1 MSSPVSESTR
11 SERITSLDLIR
22 GVAILGILAVN
33 IEGFGAPW
41 AGAISPDWN
50 GPASTSDHFAYLV
63 TMVFFEGK
71 MRALLSLLFGASLV
85 LFIGNA
91 EASGHNGDTAQMRRL
106 FWLAVIGYLHF
117 LFWWGDILFTYA
129 LAGFA
134 VLIARHLPNKAMV
147 PAALLIFTAW
157 HANGMAGSVQP
168 ILAEISL
175 NHAQHELRVNLTAE
189 EIAIKQQRDQEH
201 LDGLAEMAREAGTLP
216 ALIHHKLKHEADFP
230 LTIAVVTFGETF
242 PLMLIGIALFRCGF
256 FTGGWP
262 RRRLKQMAVAGI
274 IVGGLATTGLA
285 GFIAGQ
291 NFSPGIVQAVL
302 AWWTALPHLAMSLGY
317 AAVLVL
323 IAQNGTDSWLASRV
337 AAIGKVALS
346 NYIGCTLIF
355 TGLFYGWG
363 FGLIGKIPER
373 WYLPMV
379 FTAWIVMLLISKSW
393 LKRYRQGPVE
403 WLWRSLT
410 QWQVM
415 PFRR

>member
-1 MSSPVSESTR
+1 MSNPVGEPPR
-11 SERITSLDLIR
+11 SERIAALDLIR

-50 GPASTSDHFAYLV
+50 GPASASDHIAYLI
-63 TMVFFEGK
+63 TMVLFEGK
-71 MRALLSLLFGASLV
+71 MRALLSMLFGASLV

-91 EASGHNGDTAQMRRL
+91 EAAGRNGDTAQMRRL

-157 HANGMAGSVQP
+157 HADGMADSVQP
-168 ILAEISL
+168 ILTEISL
-175 NHAQHELRVNLTAE
+175 NQAQHELRSNLTAE
-189 EIAIKQQRDQEH
+189 ETAIRLQRDQEH
-201 LDGLAEMAREAGTLP
+201 RDGLSEMALEAGSLP
-216 ALIHHKLKHEADFP
+216 ALMSYKLTNEADFP
-230 LTIAVVTFGETF
+230 LTVAVATFGETF
-242 PLMLIGIALFRCGF
+242 PLMLIGIALFRSGF
-256 FTGGWP
+256 FTGGWS
-262 RRRLKQMAVAGI
+262 RRRLRQMALAGI
-274 IVGGLATTGLA
+274 IVGGLATLGMA
-285 GFIAGQ
+285 RFIAGQ
-291 NFSPGIVQAVL
+291 NFSPGILQAVL
-302 AWWTALPHLAMSLGY
+302 GWWTALPHLAMGLGY
-317 AAVLVL
+317 AAALVL
-323 IAQNGTDSWLASRV
+323 IVQSGTEGWLASRV
-337 AAIGKVALS
+337 ASIGKMALS
-346 NYIGCTLIF
+346 NYLGCTLVF

-373 WYLPMV
+373 WYLPMML
-379 FTAWIVMLLISKSW
+379 ACWIVMLLASKSW
-393 LKRYRQGPVE
+393 LKRYRQGPFE

-410 QWQVM
+410 QWQFL